1 MSKYEIKLSERLTES
16 LNMLPFVSQR
26 ELAQKCGV
34 NESLIS
40 RFLSGA
46 RLPRI
51 DTLVK
56 MAKALNVSTDYL
68 LGISDS
74 PKSTEFTDS
83 VSKNYIRE
91 LEEALKEQTG
101 FNPQILIDLQSKA
114 VSKALNKDIGEVF

>member
-114 VSKALNKDIGEVF
+114 VSKALNKEEQL